1 MAGIIVR
8 HCAPTLAGLK
18 IGNLF
23 SYKYEDLGELKNII
37 RSMNKTLNRKGVYFV
52 LVKAANGMALVY
64 VFRRKQLAGR
74 LSEPDVQDF
83 LKECGY
89 TEFTVGACLNRLQ
102 ERLKDSDF
110 PHEIGVFL
118 GYPLDDIIAFID
130 NKGANC
136 KCSGFWKAYN
146 NVNEAVKTFERFDKC
161 IRIYCKEHM
170 EGADLL
176 KLTVAV

>member
-23 SYKYEDLGELKNII
+23 SYKYEDLNELNSII
-37 RSMNKTLNRKGVYFV
+37 SNMNQTLNQKGVYFI
-52 LVKAANGMALVY
+52 LVKAKDGMALVY
-64 VFRRKQLAGR
+64 VFRLKQLADR
-74 LSEPDVQDF
+74 LSEPEIQAF
-83 LKECGY
+83 LKKCGY
-89 TEFTVGACLNRLQ
+89 TEFTVWTCLNRLQ

-118 GYPLDDIIAFID
+118 GYPLDDIIDFID
-130 NKGANC
+130 NKGADC

-146 NVNEAVKTFERFDKC
+146 NVSEAEKTFKRFDKC